1 MRRFSYTLI
10 LATCL
15 TATTA
20 AHNAPS
26 SIVGVLKDQGAID
39 GCSWSAEAPTIGKG
53 FFFLA
58 EYDQSDVLMNLLGA
72 DVHLKRDTAN
82 TRGALKKLGETLR
95 EVYEGPGIRVEAT
108 YTAIGLCG
116 PNDAECEDTKFEAVF
131 EVHAGDREQKV
142 VATGDVGC

>member
-1 MRRFSYTLI
+1 VRRLSYSLI
-10 LATCL
+10 LATGL
-15 TATTA
+15 TATA
-20 AHNAPS
+20 APHNAPS

-39 GCSWSAEAPTIGKG
+39 GCSWSAEALAIGKG

-58 EYDQSDVLMNLLGA
+58 EYDQSRVLMNLLGA
-72 DVHLKRDTAN
+72 DVHLKRDTAS

-116 PNDAECEDTKFEAVF
+116 PKDTECEDTKFKAVF